1 MYDYDTRKIGEVC
14 VDAGLIMVGDPC
26 YVIPWGSWQEFADKC
41 DGDVSQPQGDGQ
53 GIVVPTTWGDGTYP
67 VYGVYDM
74 PGRLIGITVMFGVD
88 EDQIDDDDYDQIDD
102 EEEEV

>member
-14 VDAGLIMVGDPC
+14 VDAGLLMVGDPC
-26 YVIPWGSWQEFADKC
+26 YRYNSEAAEASDWTSFCLALG
-41 DGDVSQPQGDGQ
+41 DGGKPAEPLGDGQ

-67 VYGVYDM
+67 VYGLYDM

-88 EDQIDDDDYDQIDD
+88 E
-102 EEEEV
+102 EEEV